1 MLTFSP
7 NEQRKCFNISF
18 PDDSEYEFDE
28 AIRISVDPSNN
39 DLVPGNIPQTDVVIS
54 DDDGKSGYYDNT
66 HHISHAILGN
76 VGLVSVCEST
86 LINFRTND
94 WRRSCNCI

>member
-7 NEQRKCFNISF
+7 NEQRQCFNVSF

-28 AIRISVDPSNN
+28 AIRISVDPSDN

-54 DDDGKSGYYDNT
+54 DDDGQEKFGKKT
-66 HHISHAILGN
+66 RL
-76 VGLVSVCEST
+76 
-86 LINFRTND
+86 F
-94 WRRSCNCI
+94 